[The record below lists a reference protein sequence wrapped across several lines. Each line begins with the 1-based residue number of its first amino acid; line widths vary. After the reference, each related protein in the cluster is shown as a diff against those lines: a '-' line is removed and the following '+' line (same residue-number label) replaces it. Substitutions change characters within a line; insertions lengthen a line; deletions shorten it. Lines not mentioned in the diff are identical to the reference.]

1 MPISIFSLDD
11 FVWHPKR
18 KHLVLRKTTMPH
30 KEVPANFWVYGKYLH
45 VRFERYSTSY
55 DIQNTLY
62 RPSGSYGAESGDL
75 PYDEEIKLDKIRAVI
90 YWEKL

>member
-45 VRFERYSTSY
+45 VRFEHYSTDS
-55 DIQNTLY
+55 DIQSCLY
-62 RPSGSYGAESGDL
+62 KPSGSYMAPELDITIPDL
-75 PYDEEIKLDKIRAVI
+75 DQIRVVI
-90 YWEKL
+90 YWGRKKV